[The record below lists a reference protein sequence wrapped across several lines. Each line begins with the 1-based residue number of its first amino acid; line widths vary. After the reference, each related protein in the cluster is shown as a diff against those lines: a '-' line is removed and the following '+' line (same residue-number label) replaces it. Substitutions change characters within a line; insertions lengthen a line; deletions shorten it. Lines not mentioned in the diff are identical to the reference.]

1 MELTIDLESF
11 VTRTPPPG
19 YAGPINGPFKWAG
32 VGDPPGGIW
41 VTDGKTPVEPIP
53 VTLRPLD
60 IPDYNPKTYAPPE
73 HPKVEKVKASD
84 IGILDSITEYIY
96 QLIYT

>member
-19 YAGPINGPFKWAG
+19 
-32 VGDPPGGIW
+32 
-41 VTDGKTPVEPIP
+41 
-53 VTLRPLD
+53 LD
-60 IPDYNPKTYAPPE
+60 IPYYNPKTYAPPE